1 MINKAIEEFRGA
13 LKQKPDETEIAQ
25 LIEELEAKLQ

>member
-1 MINKAIEEFRGA
+1 MVNKALQEFRGA
-13 LKQKPDETEIAQ
+13 LDRNPDITDLAQ